1 MNTTMRKVSY
11 KKVPTRVL
19 REAASICCSIYAM
32 NAGGSRFYAFNC
44 NEKEVTNGA
53 FCWNS
58 EIDGMK
64 SRYDFCI
71 DKLELAGSSLSSFRR
86 ALRLTSDIE

>member
-1 MNTTMRKVSY
+1 MKKVSY
-11 KKVPTRVL
+11 KTVSTRTL
-19 REAASICCSIYAM
+19 RDAASVCGGLYSM

-44 NEKEVTNGA
+44 DDKEVAGGE

-64 SRYDFCI
+64 SRYAFCI
-71 DKLELAGSSLSSFRR
+71 DKWELVGRNLSAFRK
-86 ALRLTSDIE
+86 ALRFTSDIEG

>member
-1 MNTTMRKVSY
+1 MKKVSY
-11 KKVPTRVL
+11 KTVSTRAL
-19 REAASICCSIYAM
+19 IDAASVCGGLYSM

-44 NEKEVTNGA
+44 NENEVTDGA
-53 FCWNS
+53 FCGTS

-71 DKLELAGSSLSSFRR
+71 DKWELVGRNLSAFRE
-86 ALRLTSDIE
+86 ALRLTSDIEG